1 MLFKVATLLLALIA
15 TTPTPQGRTEWIG
28 TTGHRTKTRI
38 FTSPQ
43 LTTHPTLVIVLHG
56 DAPFVKPSY
65 QYTLASRA
73 AAAIPDTVVAALLRP
88 GYTDPDNDTSDGIRG
103 HTTGDNYTPEVL
115 DQLAAA
121 IKTLTTEIQPSHV
134 VLVGHSGGATLSAD
148 LIARYPHLAQGAL
161 LVSCPCDVPAFRHH
175 MFWTHPNPFWF
186 YPLTSISPLDGV
198 KDIDPKT
205 KIRMIVGSN
214 DPIALPT
221 YTTSYADAVRAR
233 HIDVETVFLP
243 AKEHEIF
250 LEPAVLDEL
259 QKLIISLR

>member
-1 MLFKVATLLLALIA
+1 MFLKEAALLLAFA
-15 TTPTPQGRTEWIG
+15 TVTPTPQGRTEWIG
-28 TTGHRTKTRI
+28 TTGHRTKARI
-38 FTSPQ
+38 YTSPQ

-56 DAPFVKPSY
+56 DAPFNKPSY
-65 QYTLASRA
+65 QYTVASRA
-73 AAAIPDTVVAALLRP
+73 AASIPDTVVAALLRP
-88 GYTDPDNDTSDGIRG
+88 GYTDPGNDTSDGIRG

-115 DQLAAA
+115 DQLTDA
-121 IKTLTTEIQPSHV
+121 IKTLTNEIQPSHV

-148 LIARYPHLAQGAL
+148 LIARDPHLAQGAL

-175 MFWTHPNPFWF
+175 MFWIHPNPFWF
-186 YPLTSISPLDGV
+186 YPLNSISPLDSV

-214 DPIALPT
+214 DPIALPV
-221 YTTSYADAVRAR
+221 YTTAYTAAVRAR

-243 AKEHEIF
+243 GKEHEIF

-259 QKLIISLR
+259 QKLIVSLR